1 MKNVI
6 AKYDQNVF
14 KQQNQTK
21 AWNPK
26 HALKIIW
33 ELQINFLKHEKNN
46 GYTFLE
52 NQCSNWNQYLHK
64 NIKGSRENFLSYFMF
79 ENNWFFLN
87 L

>member
-26 HALKIIW
+26 HALID
-33 ELQINFLKHEKNN
+33 
-46 GYTFLE
+46 
-52 NQCSNWNQYLHK
+52 YLRTANK
-64 NIKGSRENFLSYFMF
+64 
-79 ENNWFFLN
+79 FFKTWKK
-87 L
+87 

>member
-1 MKNVI
+1 MKNII

-33 ELQINFLKHEKNN
+33 ELQINFLKHEQ
-46 GYTFLE
+46 E
-52 NQCSNWNQYLHK
+52 
-64 NIKGSRENFLSYFMF
+64 
-79 ENNWFFLN
+79 
-87 L
+87 